1 MNHRLA
7 YMVGQRAHEIGI
19 RMAPETMP
27 STIEKMIVSCGAK
40 SGRHRTAI
48 RLFAF

>member
-1 MNHRLA
+1 
-7 YMVGQRAHEIGI
+7 MVGQRAHEIPYG
-19 RMAPETMP
+19 AG
-27 STIEKMIVSCGAK
+27 SHALNHGKMMVSWGAK